1 MSDQK
6 FLNDLVAELGKLNKD
21 DLATL
26 LQGMT
31 ENKQGVAT
39 LRTEVDAL
47 KGSQSAKP
55 NLYVVASGKSGNTFW
70 KKYNNGL
77 IEQFGWVAPVTNA
90 NPEFV
95 TVSFSVAFSSTP
107 RLIVTPHDFNYET
120 WAPENALGDIDK
132 SYLKAN
138 LGYKLTK
145 TGFKVYSGQSLTGAR
160 PVENSEGTDWFA
172 IGF

>member
-1 MSDQK
+1 MADQK
-6 FLNDLVAELGKLNKD
+6 FLSDLVAELGKLNKD

-31 ENKQGVAT
+31 ANKQGIAT
-39 LRTEVDAL
+39 LRAEVDAL
-47 KGSQSAKP
+47 KGSQSDTP

-77 IEQFGWVAPVTNA
+77 IEQFGWVAPVTNT
-90 NPEFV
+90 NPQFL

-107 RLIVTPHDFNYET
+107 RLIVTPHCWRYPKREPQYGN
-120 WAPENALGDIDK
+120 GDIAK
-132 SYLKAN
+132 PYAQAS
-138 LGYKLTK
+138 LGYMLTK
-145 TGFKVYSGQSLTGAR
+145 TGFNVYTGQSWTNGDEWR
-160 PVENSEGTDWFA
+160 THEGTDWYA